1 MASTIFV
8 PEIFSEHVQLGLV
21 DSSDPNIAVDNRA
34 FNQLR
39 QSGAVIIEP
48 ADLSVLS
55 QGGDFVSV
63 PSVND
68 PADLERADV
77 TTTTDLTPAEVAT
90 STDVAVIQR
99 QKKVYQFK
107 RSDAI
112 RSGFD
117 HSVEFSRKLGG
128 KLAKRAFSNL
138 MRVAIGAVDACDT
151 TSPGNNSA
159 DCHTLSVYSAT
170 TPVYP
175 SIEYIRQAKQLL
187 CDAQGALNTCCLD
200 SVSFGKLLYDL
211 IENYGGFP
219 SADSGLISG
228 MLGKLLGIENWVISD
243 LVPTTANGTNP
254 AKHNILLLGPGA
266 LWYAHQQEPTVE
278 TQKNILKPTTYEYM
292 SVEIATVQHLRW
304 IKYNDSGAN
313 PTDAYLADVTKYDEV
328 YEDHRRVLC
337 AKLVTN

>member
-1 MASTIFV
+1 MSSTIFV
-8 PEIFSEHVQLGLV
+8 PEVFSEHVQLGLV
-21 DSSDPNIAVDNRA
+21 DASDPRVAVDNRA

-39 QSGAVIIEP
+39 QSGAVIVDPE
-48 ADLSVLS
+48 DLSVLS
-55 QGGDFVSV
+55 KGGDFVSV

-68 PADLERADV
+68 PADLERADI
-77 TTTTDLTPAEVAT
+77 TCGTDLTPAEVAT
-90 STDVAVIQR
+90 STDIAVIQR

-112 RSGFD
+112 RSGYD
-117 HSVEFSRKLGG
+117 HSVEFSRKIGG

-138 MRVAIGAVDACDT
+138 MRVAIAAVDACDT
-151 TSPGNNSA
+151 TTPGNSSTN
-159 DCHTLSVYSAT
+159 CHTLDVYNAT

-175 SIEYIRQAKQLL
+175 TIEYIRQAKALL

-200 SVSFGKLLYDL
+200 STSFGKLLYDL

-228 MLGKLLGIENWVISD
+228 MLGKLLGIENWIISD
-243 LVPTTANGTNP
+243 LVPTTANGTDP
-254 AKHNILLLGPGA
+254 VKRNILLLGPGA
-266 LWYAHQQEPTVE
+266 LWYAFQQEPTVE
-278 TQKNILKPTTYEYM
+278 TQKNILKPTTYEYL

-304 IKYNDSGAN
+304 LKYKDSGVN
-313 PTDAYLADVTKYDEV
+313 PTDAYIGGAYYDEV

-337 AKLVTN
+337 SKLVTN